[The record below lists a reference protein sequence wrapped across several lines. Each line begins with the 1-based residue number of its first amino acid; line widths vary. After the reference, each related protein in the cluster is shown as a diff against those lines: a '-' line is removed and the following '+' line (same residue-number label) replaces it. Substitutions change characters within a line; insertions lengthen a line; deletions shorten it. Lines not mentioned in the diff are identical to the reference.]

1 MTKIVEP
8 TARQEIV
15 AILVDDKL
23 SQLANDLDFAR
34 HVLTRG
40 FPGFSNMS
48 ASQLN
53 CMVCDAGLDLREGM
67 GLLLHKLAQSEPLM
81 VRPAIL
87 SNDQLFSLPVDGVDP
102 RKALAQEIRYFFQNE
117 ASSPVLV
124 QVMLDTLGAQA
135 TSVRA
140 EDDFKGLDELTV
152 GQLRRL
158 VPVKLAL
165 RERVRD
171 LLSQLDGIA

>member
-1 MTKIVEP
+1 MPLDVTL

-53 CMVCDAGLDLREGM
+53 CMVCDAGLDLHEGM
-67 GLLLHKLAQSEPLM
+67 GLLLHKLAHENPAKLSTAPL
-81 VRPAIL
+81 A
-87 SNDQLFSLPVDGVDP
+87 SQFHGQDNNADP
-102 RKALAQEIRYFFQNE
+102 LKALAQEIRYFFKNE
-117 ASSPVLV
+117 ASSPELV
-124 QVMLDTLGAQA
+124 RLMLNTLGPQA
-135 TSVRA
+135 NSVHGG
-140 EDDFKGLDELTV
+140 DDFKGLDTLTA

-158 VPVKLAL
+158 VPVKLAI
-165 RERVRD
+165 RERIQM
-171 LLSQLDGIA
+171 LLSKLERPL